1 MSMSNQESEKVQ
13 KKYLDQIY
21 ELYGTKSEDL
31 TYVGGMENIV
41 YSFQKDNQDYFLRI
55 GESKHMTSELVQA
68 ELDWVSYLVE
78 NDIPAVK
85 PIKSVNNNI
94 LEKVNSDDGHYN
106 VVAFEK
112 AMGQHLHRNPQN
124 WSDDIIKEYGRI
136 IGKMHFLSKNYK
148 RKEARRYDFKPSM
161 DIKWLLKGEDKEVV
175 DRIEELFQEIENLPK
190 NKDAYG
196 LVHGDLH
203 TGNFFAKDDK
213 ITALLDFDRTCY
225 KWFISEIAVVLYYP
239 LYFSPLNQ
247 DRKAQE
253 EFVKRF
259 LPLFMNGYEE
269 ENKLESDWMKKLNSF
284 IQVRD
289 VILFM
294 YLPKELEEMKK
305 NQRPRILGEV
315 PYVDVQ
321 KIIGY

>member
-1 MSMSNQESEKVQ
+1 MSNQESEKIS
-13 KKYLDQIY
+13 KKHLNQIC

-31 TYVGGMENIV
+31 TYVGGFENFV
-41 YSFQKDNQDYFLRI
+41 YSFQKDNQDYFIRI

-78 NDIPAVK
+78 NDIPVVK
-85 PIKSVNNNI
+85 SIKSVNNKI
-94 LEKVNSDDGHYN
+94 LEKVNLDDGHYN
-106 VVAFEK
+106 VVSFEK
-112 AMGQHLHRNPQN
+112 AKGEHLDHRNPQN
-124 WSDDIIKEYGRI
+124 WSNEIIKEYGRM
-136 IGKMHFLSKNYK
+136 IGQMHALSKNYK
-148 RKEARRYDFKPSM
+148 GKEAKRYDFKPSI

-175 DRIEELFQEIENLPK
+175 DRITELFQEIENLPK
-190 NKDAYG
+190 NKDVYG

-203 TGNFFAKDDK
+203 TGNFFVKGDK

-225 KWFISEIAVVLYYP
+225 KWFISEIAVALYYP
-239 LYFSPLNQ
+239 LYFTQLNQ

-253 EFVKRF
+253 DFVKRF

-294 YLPKELEEMKK
+294 YLPKELENMKK
-305 NQRPRILGEV
+305 NHRPRILGEV

-321 KIIGY
+321 KIAGY